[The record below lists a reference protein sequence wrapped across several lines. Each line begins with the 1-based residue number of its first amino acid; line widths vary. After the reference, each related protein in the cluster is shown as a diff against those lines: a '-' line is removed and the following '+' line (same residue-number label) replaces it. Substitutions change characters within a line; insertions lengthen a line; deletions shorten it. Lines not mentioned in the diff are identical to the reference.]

1 MTVLG
6 TGNSMSKGPEAE
18 RELCVPETERL
29 KCLKASE
36 SKEKCCSMGGWGERP
51 GSDGIASYRLWKS

>member
-1 MTVLG
+1 
-6 TGNSMSKGPEAE
+6 MSKGPEAE